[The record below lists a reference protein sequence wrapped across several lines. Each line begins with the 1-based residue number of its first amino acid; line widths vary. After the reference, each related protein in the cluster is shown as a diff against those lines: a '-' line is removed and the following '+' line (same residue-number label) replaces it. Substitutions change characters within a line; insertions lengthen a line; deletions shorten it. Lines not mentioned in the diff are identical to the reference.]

1 MQAARFSGRLF
12 CALLQVDGGQGAR
25 TSERRTA
32 ACGWGAIGIRAVCGT
47 AQSGGRPLA
56 GEGIG
61 KPPRRFPRGF
71 FCVKSNRGIRRL
83 LLDIAVVSNEDSDDR
98 LGGIIIIV
106 YCNEVSLIADTVVNH
121 IGLINSDIF
130 VSVNVPLDE
139 EKCDK
144 VRSKN
149 LFSCHS

>member
-1 MQAARFSGRLF
+1 MSK
-12 CALLQVDGGQGAR
+12 
-25 TSERRTA
+25 RRTA
-32 ACGWGAIGIRAVCGT
+32 ACDWGAIRAACGA
-47 AQSGGRPLA
+47 AQSGGRLLT
-56 GEGIG
+56 GEGIR
-61 KPPRRFPRGF
+61 KPPRKFPRGF
-71 FCVKSNRGIRRL
+71 LYVKSNRGIQKL

-121 IGLINSDIF
+121 IGLINNDIF

-144 VRSKN
+144 VLSKN

>member
-1 MQAARFSGRLF
+1 MDFAEFFGKGKTPEENFL
-12 CALLQVDGGQGAR
+12 GG
-25 TSERRTA
+25 S
-32 ACGWGAIGIRAVCGT
+32 
-47 AQSGGRPLA
+47 
-56 GEGIG
+56 
-61 KPPRRFPRGF
+61 

-98 LGGIIIIV
+98 LGGIVIVV

-121 IGLINSDIF
+121 IGLINNDIF

-144 VRSKN
+144 VLSKN

>member
-1 MQAARFSGRLF
+1 MRDKKTPEEVFL
-12 CALLQVDGGQGAR
+12 GG
-25 TSERRTA
+25 S
-32 ACGWGAIGIRAVCGT
+32 
-47 AQSGGRPLA
+47 
-56 GEGIG
+56 
-61 KPPRRFPRGF
+61 FY
-71 FCVKSNRGIRRL
+71 VKSNRGIQKL

-98 LGGIIIIV
+98 LGGIIIVV

-121 IGLINSDIF
+121 IGLSNSLVVI
-130 VSVNVPLDE
+130 SVNVPLDE

>member
-1 MQAARFSGRLF
+1 MQEKLLDF
-12 CALLQVDGGQGAR
+12 CEFFG
-25 TSERRTA
+25 ER
-32 ACGWGAIGIRAVCGT
+32 
-47 AQSGGRPLA
+47 
-56 GEGIG
+56 EN
-61 KPPRRFPRGF
+61 PRGNF
-71 FCVKSNRGIRRL
+71 LGGSFYVKSNRGIRRL

-98 LGGIIIIV
+98 LGGIIIVV

-121 IGLINSDIF
+121 IDLINSDVF

-144 VRSKN
+144 ILSKI

>member
-1 MQAARFSGRLF
+1 MTEVTPPLENTRFSLIFEYNRFMTPLLF
-12 CALLQVDGGQGAR
+12 LGG
-25 TSERRTA
+25 S
-32 ACGWGAIGIRAVCGT
+32 
-47 AQSGGRPLA
+47 
-56 GEGIG
+56 
-61 KPPRRFPRGF
+61 

-98 LGGIIIIV
+98 LGGIVIVV
-106 YCNEVSLIADTVVNH
+106 YCNEVSLIADTVVNY
-121 IGLINSDIF
+121 IGLSNSDIF

-144 VRSKN
+144 VLSKN